1 MSKVIDLNTAE
12 GVAQW
17 AKSLPT
23 ENLVAIAAREV
34 FYGPVSNVLM
44 VTAAAMELIV
54 RGVR

>member
-1 MSKVIDLNTAE
+1 MSKVINLNTAE

-17 AKSLPT
+17 VQSLPT
-23 ENLVAIAAREV
+23 ENLIELAAREV